1 MLDRNVNQERIQM
14 IYMLVNAIKAGKQ
27 KDYIF
32 MRDVTKETDGTADWT
47 EAAEIYNELFGE
59 KADFINMCIWDMNS
73 AIALS

>member
-1 MLDRNVNQERIQM
+1 M
-14 IYMLVNAIKAGKQ
+14 IYMLVNAIKSAKQ

-32 MRDVTKETDGTADWT
+32 MRDVTKEKDGTADWT

-59 KADFINMCIWDMNS
+59 DADFMDMCIWDMNS